1 MNPSESSNG
10 HHPSSAAAANAVRS
24 VDATTE
30 SGVQPVAEIDGGFGA
45 EQGAGRGIETE
56 VDERKGAVLA
66 TAVSRGPAG
75 QILLGISLML
85 IAFNLRPLFSSLS
98 VLLPDLIDRTSLSAA
113 SAGYLT
119 TLPVL
124 CLGIFAPLAPRLSQR
139 IGPERSLLLAL
150 LFLVAGTA
158 LRGMGDMYALF
169 LGSALAG
176 AAIATGNVLLPSV
189 VKRDFPHRAAL
200 MTGVYTMALCGGAA
214 AAAAFTLPFA
224 HFFGNS
230 WEAGLAVWA
239 VPAAIVL
246 LVWAPQALRA
256 TVIPRHSRRT
266 VSGLTRDPLAWQVT
280 FFMGL
285 QSALAYCVLGWMA
298 PILRSRGLDGI
309 DAGFMLSMSVMV
321 QVATCLLMPPLAV
334 RFRDQRLT
342 NALLALVASL
352 SLIMLLF
359 APVSTLWVWALLQ
372 GIGQGGL
379 FAMAMTVIVLR
390 ASDSHVAAHL
400 SGMAQGVGYVL
411 AAVGPLLVGVLHSL
425 SGGYEASAWL
435 FGALG
440 LAAAFNG
447 WGAGRAELVKARS
460 AAIDA

>member
-10 HHPSSAAAANAVRS
+10 HPSSTAAANTERS
-24 VDATTE
+24 VGPA
-30 SGVQPVAEIDGGFGA
+30 A
-45 EQGAGRGIETE
+45 GAGNHSAAKAHGELE
-56 VDERKGAVLA
+56 LGSGAGLADEPGVDAGSGSVLGAA
-66 TAVSRGPAG
+66 TSRSVAG
-75 QILLGISLML
+75 QILLGLSLML

-98 VLLPDLIDRTSLSAA
+98 VLLPDLIDQTSLSSA

-124 CLGIFAPLAPRLSQR
+124 CLGLFAPLAPRLSQR

-158 LRGMGDMYALF
+158 LRGLGDMYALF

-200 MTGVYTMALCGGAA
+200 LTGLYTMALCGGAA
-214 AAAAFTLPFA
+214 AAAAFTLPLA

-239 VPAAIVL
+239 VPAAVVL
-246 LVWAPQALRA
+246 LVWAPHALRA
-256 TVIPRHSRRT
+256 TVVPRHSRRT

-280 FFMGL
+280 LFMGL

-309 DAGFMLSMSVMV
+309 DAGFMLSMSVMA

-334 RFRDQRLT
+334 RFRDQRLI

-359 APVSTLWVWALLQ
+359 APVSTLWFWALLQ

-390 ASDSHVAAHL
+390 SSDSHVAAHL

-411 AAVGPLLVGVLHSL
+411 AAVGPLLVGVFHSL
-425 SGGYEASAWL
+425 SGGYEASGWL

-460 AAIDA
+460 AAIDT